1 MQVTSPLTHNISG
14 TAKAC
19 AQTILA
25 CIYFHDVKTN
35 LWWVSNMV
43 VLFGSAGYTEVKR
56 REMKK
61 QHFEKEAVSLKME
74 EIAVELDEAK
84 KPLL

>member
-1 MQVTSPLTHNISG
+1 MTSPLTHNISG

-25 CIYFHDVKTN
+25 CIYYHDIKTN

-56 REMKK
+56 REMNQ
-61 QHFEKEAVSLKME
+61 QHNIT
-74 EIAVELDEAK
+74 IAEAK
-84 KPLL
+84 KQNEILISLEDSKQP

>member
-1 MQVTSPLTHNISG
+1 
-14 TAKAC
+14 
-19 AQTILA
+19 
-25 CIYFHDVKTN
+25 
-35 LWWVSNMV
+35 MV

-56 REMKK
+56 QEMKK